1 MAPVELP
8 DPSMHTI
15 YIVDPAQMFTRYAAA
30 FAPTARMRE
39 GAQAG
44 FLVLARLSY
53 LAFGALPGFFAT
65 RYVFA
70 LIAVVPAYVLMR
82 RLYGIPAALTTV
94 LVIMSCPVVITAWGT
109 DYPDCAVVSYVAGAV
124 ACLAMPSRGHARR
137 AWIALAVVLLSLAT
151 FSHGMGAVLCA
162 TTIGTYG
169 LVRLARQRAHL
180 LQDAVFIVA
189 VAALTTLGLMG
200 ASRAVLGQ
208 FNLITPS
215 LRAATYLNRPDQLV
229 RWHSANWRWAPYV
242 AYLLVPP
249 SVVVSY
255 LIVSARRWRDIS
267 TPQVYLGAVCALQ
280 LAVFSYLQ
288 FAYHV
293 QALEMHFFSST
304 IWGTV
309 CLALGVVIAEITR
322 PLWARPL
329 GRWLPA
335 VLVVAVALGYEAD
348 PHVREFGWWPNGAE
362 LAAVPVL
369 VAVILGLWSRRGGA
383 QAGRRIGSAV
393 VVALGVVGLTGS
405 LLVLTVAPRPPDPE
419 DTRAWPWRGTRI
431 PPTTRR
437 SAARRPATSTGTRSA
452 PSCPCSW
459 ATPATK
465 VSSCSCGSPGACA
478 SSSSRSA
485 CSTRAST
492 RWAPAFPTSPAPTG
506 TRSRAQTPRGD
517 PLARSQGR
525 RLRIGARARSGGT
538 GPCSWARRC
547 CGRATQ
553 CFMRGSSF

>member
-1 MAPVELP
+1 
-8 DPSMHTI
+8 
-15 YIVDPAQMFTRYAAA
+15 
-30 FAPTARMRE
+30 
-39 GAQAG
+39 
-44 FLVLARLSY
+44 
-53 LAFGALPGFFAT
+53 
-65 RYVFA
+65 
-70 LIAVVPAYVLMR
+70 
-82 RLYGIPAALTTV
+82 
-94 LVIMSCPVVITAWGT
+94 
-109 DYPDCAVVSYVAGAV
+109 
-124 ACLAMPSRGHARR
+124 
-137 AWIALAVVLLSLAT
+137 
-151 FSHGMGAVLCA
+151 
-162 TTIGTYG
+162 
-169 LVRLARQRAHL
+169 VRLARQRAHL

-405 LLVLTVAPRPPDPE
+405 LLVLTVAPRPPIPKYKGLAMAGDPDPSY
-419 DTRAWPWRGTRI
+419 DTALGGTATSYINWYKISSELPLFVGDPGYKGEQLLMWFPWGVRQLLEPVGMFHEGFNSLGPGFPYLTGADRHQLA
-431 PPTTRR
+431 R
-437 SAARRPATSTGTRSA
+437 RRPAEILLLGVKAAGFESALGALGRYGPVLLGETVLRQGNAKLYAWVVLLRSFA
-452 PSCPCSW
+452 RPSVW
-459 ATPATK
+459 PATI
-465 VSSCSCGSPGACA
+465 S
-478 SSSSRSA
+478 
-485 CSTRAST
+485 
-492 RWAPAFPTSPAPTG
+492 
-506 TRSRAQTPRGD
+506 
-517 PLARSQGR
+517 
-525 RLRIGARARSGGT
+525 
-538 GPCSWARRC
+538 
-547 CGRATQ
+547 
-553 CFMRGSSF
+553 

>member
-1 MAPVELP
+1 MCSCGA
-8 DPSMHTI
+8 
-15 YIVDPAQMFTRYAAA
+15 FTAS
-30 FAPTARMRE
+30 PP
-39 GAQAG
+39 
-44 FLVLARLSY
+44 LS
-53 LAFGALPGFFAT
+53 
-65 RYVFA
+65 
-70 LIAVVPAYVLMR
+70 
-82 RLYGIPAALTTV
+82 TTV
-94 LVIMSCPVVITAWGT
+94 LVIMSCPVIITAWGT

-137 AWIALAVVLLSLAT
+137 AWIALAVVLLTLAT

-189 VAALTTLGLMG
+189 VAALTTLGLMV

-208 FNLITPS
+208 FNLITPT

-348 PHVREFGWWPNGAE
+348 PHVPAFGWWPAGAIV
-362 LAAVPVL
+362 AAVPVL
-369 VAVILGLWSRRGGA
+369 LLAFMRLGNRGSLARSTASAGMGAGALVAV
-383 QAGRRIGSAV
+383 V
-393 VVALGVVGLTGS
+393 GVTGS
-405 LLVLTVAPRPPDPE
+405 LLVLTVAPRPP
-419 DTRAWPWRGTRI
+419 I
-431 PPTTRR
+431 PKMKGLAATVGVVSNYNEALGGSATSLLDWYQV
-437 SAARRPATSTGTRSA
+437 SAALPSFVGEPAYKGEQVMMWVPGLELGDLMEPIGMFHAGFNMLPPDLPLLGGNGAAVLATRRPAELLFLSTTGTEFENGFVDLGPYRPLLVRTTVMRRGTA
-452 PSCPCSW
+452 VLHAW
-459 ATPATK
+459 L
-465 VSSCSCGSPGACA
+465 VVLQLF
-478 SSSSRSA
+478 SRHA
-485 CSTRAST
+485 A
-492 RWAPAFPTSPAPTG
+492 
-506 TRSRAQTPRGD
+506 
-517 PLARSQGR
+517 
-525 RLRIGARARSGGT
+525 
-538 GPCSWARRC
+538 
-547 CGRATQ
+547 
-553 CFMRGSSF
+553 